1 MFTTVFWKDAAERA
15 IKTVAQTLLAL
26 WLVGDVALNA
36 LSVDWTEALG
46 VALGAAVISLLTS
59 IVSAGAVPNS
69 VSPASLV
76 TPDPDDLP

>member
-15 IKTVAQTLLAL
+15 IKTIAQTLLAL
-26 WLVGDVALNA
+26 WLVGDVAFNA

-46 VALGAAVISLLTS
+46 IAVGAAILSVLTS
-59 IVSAGAVPNS
+59 IVSAGAVTNS